1 MSENNENTK
10 ERYWGS
16 VRFFKHLIL
25 GTIALMILLPTCVC
39 IFLVIHNYRLQDQNQ
54 QLEDQVHAV
63 NLHFLNYERDM
74 EEQISALEAQLPPL
88 LIEEEAEAAAE
99 GKTENWRLLLVNN
112 THPLPEDYKVT
123 LSRIAGGQ
131 QVDARIKNDLEAML
145 SAMEEEG
152 LQPFVCSAYRTLEKQ
167 KELFEEH
174 IEKRMNGGWTYQKA
188 FYDARHRLSLIG
200 SSEHQTGLAVDIVGR
215 SHQTLDDAQAQ
226 TPEAVWLAEHCHKY
240 GFILRYPKDKE
251 DITDINYQSWHFRY
265 VGKESAA
272 YIMANHLTLEEY
284 LEIKNP

>member
-39 IFLVIHNYRLQDQNQ
+39 VLLVVRNYQLQELNR

-74 EEQISALEAQLPPL
+74 EEQIAALEAQLPPL

-112 THPLPEDYKVT
+112 AHPLPEGYQVKLDKIT
-123 LSRIAGGQ
+123 GGQ
-131 QVDARIKNDLEAML
+131 QVDARIKKELEAML
-145 SAMEEEG
+145 GAMEEEN
-152 LQPFVCSAYRTLEKQ
+152 LQPFVCSAYWTLEKQ
-167 KELFEEH
+167 RELFEEH
-174 IEKRMNGGWTYQKA
+174 VKKRMDSGWTYEKA
-188 FYDARHRLSLIG
+188 FFDAKRRLSLIG

-226 TPEAVWLAEHCHKY
+226 TEEAMWLAKHCHEY
-240 GFILRYPKDKE
+240 GFILRYPKGK
-251 DITDINYQSWHFRY
+251 TDVTGIDYESWHFRY

-272 YIMANHLTLEEY
+272 YIMKNNLTLEEY